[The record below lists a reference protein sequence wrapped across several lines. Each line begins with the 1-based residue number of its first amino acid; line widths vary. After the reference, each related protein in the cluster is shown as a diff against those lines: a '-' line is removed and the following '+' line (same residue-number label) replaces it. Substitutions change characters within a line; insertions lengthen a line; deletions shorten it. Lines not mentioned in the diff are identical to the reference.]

1 MSLSTSLKH
10 QETAA
15 DVPDVP
21 VASGSSWL
29 HVRTTDCAPDAI
41 NAAADGDSWVE
52 RGVEGLRVICRQQPP
67 REIRNKEKKET
78 GRKIGKIKTIKKYR
92 KPNCNKNNN
101 KNNFYK
107 NVETKKLHEIK

>member
-29 HVRTTDCAPDAI
+29 HVRTTDCAPDVI

-52 RGVEGLRVICRQQPP
+52 RGWRVYGSSAGSNPP
-67 REIRNKEKKET
+67 VKLE
-78 GRKIGKIKTIKKYR
+78 IKKRR
-92 KPNCNKNNN
+92 KQGAK
-101 KNNFYK
+101 
-107 NVETKKLHEIK
+107 

>member
-21 VASGSSWL
+21 VASGSSCL
-29 HVRTTDCAPDAI
+29 HARTTDCAPDAI

-52 RGVEGLRVICRQQPP
+52 RGVEGLRARAQ
-67 REIRNKEKKET
+67 
-78 GRKIGKIKTIKKYR
+78 GRLQAATPSVKLEIKTEEHQKEQGAKQETVR
-92 KPNCNKNNN
+92 KEEN
-101 KNNFYK
+101 
-107 NVETKKLHEIK
+107 

>member
-21 VASGSSWL
+21 VASGTSCL

-41 NAAADGDSWVE
+41 NAAADGDGWVE
-52 RGVEGLRVICRQQPP
+52 RGVEGLRARAQGHLQAASPSVKL
-67 REIRNKEKKET
+67 E
-78 GRKIGKIKTIKKYR
+78 IKTEEHRKDGNRAQNKKHR
-92 KPNCNKNNN
+92 EKEEN
-101 KNNFYK
+101 
-107 NVETKKLHEIK
+107 

>member
-21 VASGSSWL
+21 VASGSSCL
-29 HVRTTDCAPDAI
+29 HARTTDAI

-52 RGVEGLRVICRQQPP
+52 RGVEGLRARAQ
-67 REIRNKEKKET
+67 
-78 GRKIGKIKTIKKYR
+78 GRLQAATPSVKLEIKTEEHR
-92 KPNCNKNNN
+92 KEQGAK
-101 KNNFYK
+101 
-107 NVETKKLHEIK
+107 